1 MLHFFFFFKDT
12 HGNKEELEQL
22 TLKIIT
28 KGGSTDD
35 PLQTGMVLEGVE
47 VMTRLVGV
55 AKACV
60 FLLALIYAINLS
72 YPKELRYS
80 FEFFQKVLLELDSG
94 KLSKKV
100 YSLKNRLLC

>member
-1 MLHFFFFFKDT
+1 
-12 HGNKEELEQL
+12 
-22 TLKIIT
+22 
-28 KGGSTDD
+28 
-35 PLQTGMVLEGVE
+35 MVLEGVE

>member
-1 MLHFFFFFKDT
+1 MM
-12 HGNKEELEQL
+12 
-22 TLKIIT
+22 
-28 KGGSTDD
+28 
-35 PLQTGMVLEGVE
+35 TGLA
-47 VMTRLVGV
+47 GV

-80 FEFFQKVLLELDSG
+80 FEFFQKILLELDSG
-94 KLSKKV
+94 KLSSKV